1 MLSQTQFNDLTAGDL
16 ALIRGNSFRRSG
28 MDGATHDKVPLS
40 ELHVKLSHS
49 SVRSY

>member
-28 MDGATHDKVPLS
+28 MKGQPTIRCPYLN
-40 ELHVKLSHS
+40 
-49 SVRSY
+49 YT